1 MIRGEQDI
9 SYHQAGET
17 IGQDRGFADNG
28 SGITGFVLGAT
39 TEALS
44 GRIPQ
49 ASAALLLEKLGARF
63 TSAELYELV
72 VPERTLARRL
82 ARKELLTPA
91 ETDRAL
97 RVARISA
104 EADRVFGDPE
114 KAGRWLRRANSSLG
128 GQTPIGLMRSEA
140 GAQIVEEALGQIDH
154 GMFA

>member
-1 MIRGEQDI
+1 MKAKQDI
-9 SYHQAGET
+9 TYHQGDDM
-17 IGQDRGFADNG
+17 IGRGRGFADDA
-28 SGITGFVLGAT
+28 SGITGFVAGAAL
-39 TEALS
+39 EALT

-49 ASAALLLEKLGARF
+49 ASAPLLMEKLGARF

-104 EADRVFGDPE
+104 EADRVFGNPD

-128 GQTPIGLMRSEA
+128 GQTPISLMRSEA

-154 GMFA
+154 GLFA